1 MVGGDTR
8 LRREIGQDGRGGDMK
23 EKKARERER
32 EREREEKHRVQF
44 PPRGFC
50 AQCDA

>member
-1 MVGGDTR
+1 M
-8 LRREIGQDGRGGDMK
+8 DGGGDMK

-32 EREREEKHRVQF
+32 EREREKRSTACKF